1 MSRRRELDDGEIKAL
16 KALHAAAASGGG
28 WRRGKVR
35 GWLLGSEVND
45 RSSSSIA
52 SLSLQRLRNH
62 GLVTGEPV
70 HDPGRPGQSLVI
82 WRITQRGEDA
92 LAAREGHAPIVI
104 EPYEPSKR
112 DAGII
117 YTARDAWHCLAVLQ
131 RHHPHWVKW
140 ADLVA
145 EVRRRFGN
153 WVYVDDTKLLLARGL
168 AEREDEGEGRAKVIW
183 LRATRLGAATQLAD
197 GAANPTLVQLR
208 LPPAETAGG

>member
-1 MSRRRELDDGEIKAL
+1 MSRRELDDGEVKAL
-16 KALHAAAASGGG
+16 RVLHAAAASNRG

-52 SLSLQRLRNH
+52 SLSLQRLRNQ
-62 GLVTGEPV
+62 GLVTGESV
-70 HDPGRPGQSLVI
+70 HDPGRRSQPVVI

-92 LAAREGHAPIVI
+92 LAARDGRASIVV
-104 EPYEPSKR
+104 EPYRPHKR

-140 ADLVA
+140 AELVA

-153 WVYVDDTKLLLARGL
+153 WVYIDDTKLLLARGL
-168 AEREDEGEGRAKVIW
+168 AEREDEGEGRAKIIW
-183 LRATRLGAATQLAD
+183 FRATRLGAATQLAD
-197 GAANPTLVQLR
+197 GAANPTIVQLR
-208 LPPAETAGG
+208 LPPVEAVDG